1 MQQLTIVKENMSKLA
16 LISTSYIYSYAVNF
30 FQRPQPAPPTV
41 ATMGCVPMVHVCAL
55 MVTLEM
61 IA

>member
-1 MQQLTIVKENMSKLA
+1 MSISA
-16 LISTSYIYSYAVNF
+16 LISTSYMYSYAVNS
-30 FQRPQPAPPTV
+30 FQRLQPAPPTV
-41 ATMGCVPMVHVCAL
+41 VTMGCVPMVHVCAL